1 MKKELKITPK
11 KQNTEGVEQAEM
23 FANTIIKN
31 LRSTEN
37 KGNKKR
43 VNFDMPTYLY
53 DLMME
58 KADKRGDSMRN
69 YFVNLVR
76 KDVEE
81 IHERVVEKSV
91 SKVEEEPFVY
101 VMPADGIPF

>member
-11 KQNTEGVEQAEM
+11 KQNTEGVEQAET

-31 LRSTEN
+31 LRSTES
-37 KGNKKR
+37 KGSKKR

-53 DLMME
+53 EMMME

-76 KDVEE
+76 KDVEDVT
-81 IHERVVEKSV
+81 ERGFQNFIESDFKYT
-91 SKVEEEPFVY
+91 SKTDPN
-101 VMPADGIPF
+101 GIPF